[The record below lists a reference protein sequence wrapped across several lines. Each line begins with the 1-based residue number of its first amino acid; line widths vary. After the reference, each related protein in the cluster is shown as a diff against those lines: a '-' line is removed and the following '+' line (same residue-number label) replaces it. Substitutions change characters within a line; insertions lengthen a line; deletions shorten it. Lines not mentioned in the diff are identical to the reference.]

1 MPLNFLNFKPHIS
14 VTLLPG
20 NGSALRYKLHSQ
32 HVMPAHIYA
41 EFRMIQR
48 NHILNCIDLLRPLF
62 TECNG
67 ADADWQSYRK
77 QALNLLDGRFFSTEG
92 ELSAS
97 LPAMPASDEKAS
109 SADNTVGIDSI
120 RQSLTRFLNASDTAG
135 FQEYMKS
142 LYHSIAHDRGK
153 EPAQNQT
160 VQSCGG
166 GRYGWLY
173 GCLLF

>member
-41 EFRMIQR
+41 EFRTEESHPQLYR
-48 NHILNCIDLLRPLF
+48 SPPTSF
-62 TECNG
+62 PECNG
-67 ADADWQSYRK
+67 ADADWQPNRK
-77 QALNLLDGRFFSTEG
+77 QALNRLDDRFFSTAG

-97 LPAMPASDEKAS
+97 LAAMPASDEKAS

-120 RQSLTRFLNASDTAG
+120 RQSLTRFLNASDAAG